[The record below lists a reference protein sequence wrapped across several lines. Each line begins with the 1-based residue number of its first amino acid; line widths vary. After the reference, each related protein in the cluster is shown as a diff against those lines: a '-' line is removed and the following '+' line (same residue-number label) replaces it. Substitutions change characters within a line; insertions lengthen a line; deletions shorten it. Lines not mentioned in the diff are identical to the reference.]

1 MEQSM
6 KLLDKTDAQIESWAR
21 KYEEA
26 GKTEHPDY
34 ARLSAERTKRRQ
46 KKQKLSFER
55 SLEHL
60 KSCAI
65 EGRFTSY
72 GELAKASEVEWGQAR
87 HQLNGPKGH
96 LDTLLDECRIKNL
109 PLLTAICVNQ
119 ENLQTGK
126 LGEDALS
133 GFADGARRLGIAVGD
148 ADEFHA
154 RCVAECFEWG
164 RTQAI

>member
-1 MEQSM
+1 M
-6 KLLDKTDAQIESWAR
+6 KLEVKTDAQIESWAR

-26 GKTEHPDY
+26 GKTDHPDY
-34 ARLSAERTKRRQ
+34 ALLVVERTKRRQ
-46 KKQKLSFER
+46 EKQRLNFTK

-72 GELAKASEVEWGQAR
+72 GELAKASDVEWSKAR
-87 HQLNGPKGH
+87 HQMNGPRGH
-96 LDTLLDECRIKNL
+96 LDTLLDECRMTDL

-119 ENLQTGK
+119 ENLQSGK

-148 ADEFHA
+148 SDEFHS

-164 RTQAI
+164 RMQTK

>member
-1 MEQSM
+1 M
-6 KLLDKTDAQIESWAR
+6 KLDDKTDPQIESWAR

-26 GKTEHPDY
+26 GKTDHPDY
-34 ARLSAERTKRRQ
+34 ALLVAERTKRRQ
-46 KKQKLSFER
+46 RKQKLSFEK
-55 SLEHL
+55 SLVHL
-60 KSCAI
+60 KSFAI

-72 GELAKASEVEWGQAR
+72 GELARASGVEWSQAR
-87 HQLNGPKGH
+87 YQMNGPKGH
-96 LDTLLDECRIKNL
+96 LDTLLDECRMRDL

-126 LGEDALS
+126 LSEDALS

-164 RTQAI
+164 RTQAK